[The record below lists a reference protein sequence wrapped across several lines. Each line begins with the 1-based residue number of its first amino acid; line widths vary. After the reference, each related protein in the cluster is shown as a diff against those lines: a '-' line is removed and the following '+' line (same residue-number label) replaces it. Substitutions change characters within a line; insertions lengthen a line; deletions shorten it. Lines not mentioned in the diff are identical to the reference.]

1 MLIEVKVSA
10 TFYTSKVK
18 EEIRTLQRTFKGYDH
33 TKEGA
38 MTSINKQIARYSDNP
53 LMIKVER
60 TNIKMIENPFAQ
72 KGFGPGGRF
81 SKKKNKTFF

>member
-1 MLIEVKVSA
+1 MLIEVKVNA
-10 TFYTSKVK
+10 TFYTSKAK
-18 EEIRTLQRTFKGYDH
+18 EEIRTLQQTFKGYDH

-72 KGFGPGGRF
+72 KGFDPGAASADKSIVR
-81 SKKKNKTFF
+81 K

>member
-1 MLIEVKVSA
+1 MLIEVKVNA
-10 TFYTSKVK
+10 TFYTSKAK
-18 EEIRTLQRTFKGYDH
+18 EEIRTLQQTFKGYDH

-72 KGFGPGGRF
+72 KGFGPADPLQQE
-81 SKKKNKTFF
+81 KNKTFF